1 MAYSTYNPQLEE
13 IANSGGIGAFLKGIA
28 PAALGIAGNLIAPG
42 IGGMIGS
49 SVGGMVQQLEQG
61 GQLPLNEFNGLL
73 HEQGGININ
82 AAEVEDGET
91 SVKDYVFSDNLMI
104 PGTKRTFAQESKR
117 IDKRY
122 SKRPYDRHATK
133 SKERELQ
140 QLAQQQEQ
148 LKAEEQAASN
158 PIAQGQETMS
168 PEGMPIMADGGL
180 MAAGYGLQALSNL
193 PSLIQSFKKPEQV
206 NYGRVKAPEID
217 LSSQRSIASN
227 QRTAARNAA
236 LRSAQRLDNPYGA
249 MTSVNTMSD
258 PYAEFISKSYSDEAN
273 QNAQLAYDA
282 SKTNAQIRMQE
293 TEANQKNKDAQRS
306 MQHQALANIG
316 QVAATG
322 ISDYMGNKQA
332 TEQMALSKEYY
343 DWLMNK
349 KPTNTTQA
357 PYSPEMLTPL
367 LDRYKNIGIIPGTKS
382 ATQPSQPQLNTATSS
397 YSLPEGNYPAPT
409 TGSLVFTTDGKFIR
423 QADGSLVPAMKCG
436 GKLPKRSYRRK
447 K

>member
-49 SVGGMVQQLEQG
+49 SVGGMIKQLEQG

-104 PGTKRTFAQESKR
+104 SGTKRTFAQESKR
-117 IDKRY
+117 IENRYKR
-122 SKRPYDRHATK
+122 RPYDRHATK

-140 QLAQQQEQ
+140 RLAQQQEQ

-168 PEGMPIMADGGL
+168 PEGMPMMNDGGL
-180 MAAGYGLQALSNL
+180 MAGYVLQGLSNL

-217 LSSQRSIASN
+217 LSSQRSILSN
-227 QRTAARNAA
+227 QRTATRNAA

-249 MTSVNTMSD
+249 MTSVNTMAD
-258 PYAEFISKSYSDEAN
+258 PYAELISKSYSDEAN

-293 TEANQKNKDAQRS
+293 TEANQKEKDAQTS
-306 MQHQALANIG
+306 MRHQALANIG

-322 ISDYMGNKQA
+322 ISDDMSNKMMK
-332 TEQMALSKEYY
+332 EQINLSNKNLN
-343 DWLMNK
+343 WLMGI
-349 KPTNTTQA
+349 KPSTGNLLIDNYKIPDLNLAGRELNPNLKTF
-357 PYSPEMLTPL
+357 TP
-367 LDRYKNIGIIPGTKS
+367 KP
-382 ATQPSQPQLNTATSS
+382 SS
-397 YSLPEGNYPAPT
+397 YSLPEGNYPTPT
-409 TGSLVFTTDGKFIR
+409 IGSLVFTTDGKFIR
-423 QADGSLVPAMKCG
+423 QADGSLVPAKKRD
-436 GKLPKRSYRRK
+436 GKLPKRRYRRK